1 MPLTVCY
8 QMSLNKNKLGIPDSA
23 QFLMHLLTSV

>member
-1 MPLTVCY
+1 
-8 QMSLNKNKLGIPDSA
+8 MSLNGNKLGIPDSA